1 MPSQS
6 PLWLPC
12 TQMQTLKDPLN
23 IVRGSGAL
31 LFDDQGNSLIDGIS
45 SWWVNLHGHC
55 HPHIGAAIT
64 KQLGTLEHTLLG
76 GVTHEPALK
85 LAAKL
90 IEKLPGFDK
99 VFFADS
105 GSAAVE
111 SALKMSLQFWH
122 QSGQT
127 SKNTFV
133 SLQHG
138 YHGETLGSLAVTDI
152 PLFTKQ
158 YAPLLINHKRVPS
171 PADIFCPAGL
181 TQSEHEQQALQKLE
195 SLLEAEHNQV
205 CALIL
210 EPLMQ
215 GAAGMGFYSVNYLES
230 AVALCRRYGVHVIF
244 DEIATG
250 FGRTGKLFA
259 LDYCEAKPDFVCLS
273 KGLTAGYLPMSAVVT
288 TESIYQAFLDTSLE
302 RAFLHSHSY
311 SGNPLGCAAALASL
325 EVFDQDQVLVSN
337 KDKSTRIEA
346 GFEQLRQLPGVSRL
360 RGLGMVWA
368 ITLTHPQVS
377 SAQLGLKVA
386 KLARDR
392 GLLIRPIGNQL
403 YLMPPYCITSDQLEL
418 VFAILQEA
426 CCLALQEEAPA
437 GYTHPS
443 LLA

>member
-23 IVRGSGAL
+23 ITRGSGAL
-31 LFDDQGNSLIDGIS
+31 LFDDHGNSLIDGIS

-64 KQLGTLEHTLLG
+64 KQLDTLEHTLLG
-76 GVTHEPALK
+76 GITHEPALK

-105 GSAAVE
+105 GSAAIEV
-111 SALKMSLQFWH
+111 ALKMSLQFWH
-122 QSGQT
+122 QSGRT

-133 SLQHG
+133 SLEHG
-138 YHGETLGSLAVTDI
+138 YHGETLGSLAITDI

-171 PADIFCPAGL
+171 PADIFCPVSL
-181 TQSEHEQQALQKLE
+181 TQTEHEQQCLATLE
-195 SLLEAEHNQV
+195 SLLANEHEQI

-215 GAAGMGFYSVNYLES
+215 GAAGMGFYSADYLES
-230 AVALCRRYGVHVIF
+230 ALALCQRFGVHAIF

-259 LDYCEAKPDFVCLS
+259 LDYCEVKPDFVCLS
-273 KGLTAGYLPMSAVVT
+273 KGLTGGYLPMSAVVT
-288 TESIYQAFLDTSLE
+288 TDSIYQAFLDTKLE

-325 EVFDQDQVLVSN
+325 EVFDQDQVLKCN
-337 KDKSTRIEA
+337 QAKSARIEA
-346 GFEQLRQLPGVSRL
+346 GFEQLSQLSGVGSL

-368 ITLTHPQVS
+368 VTLTHPQVS
-377 SAQLGLKVA
+377 SAQLGLAVA
-386 KLARDR
+386 KLARDQ
-392 GLLIRPIGNQL
+392 GLMIRPIGNQL
-403 YLMPPYCITSDQLEL
+403 YLMPPYCITDDQLDQ
-418 VFAILQEA
+418 VFITLQQA
-426 CCLALQEEAPA
+426 CETVLKQEAPA